1 MDVRASDADRERVA
15 ALLRDHYGAGR
26 LTDDEL
32 SERLDG
38 VYGARRTGELERYT
52 ADLPA
57 APAPGRGTPKRVVT
71 PAGRALRTSVL
82 CHATI
87 YALVHG
93 LLIAIWALSGGGEFW
108 PVWSLLG
115 WGVGLGAHAAPLI
128 AGAGTRPYG
137 EPQRELPP
145 AVQRAAAPDGTVTLL
160 FTDIEGSTA
169 LNERLGDLRYV
180 ELVRRHHALIRK
192 QIQGCGGYEVKVQG
206 DGFMVAFPSARSAV
220 GCARAI
226 QAEIAA
232 LPDVRVR
239 IGLHTGEA
247 IREDSDFYGRNV
259 ALAARIAR
267 CARGG
272 ETLASEIVKRLT
284 ESAGDIDFTDEREL
298 ELDGIAGVQRVY
310 AVA

>member
-1 MDVRASDADRERVA
+1 MDVRASDADRDRVA
-15 ALLRDHYGAGR
+15 GLLRDHYGAGR

-57 APAPGRGTPKRVVT
+57 APAPGRAPRRGVT
-71 PAGRALRTSVL
+71 PGGRALRTSVKT
-82 CHATI
+82 HATI

-93 LLIAIWALSGGGEFW
+93 LLIAIWALTGGGEFW
-108 PVWSLLG
+108 PIWSLLG
-115 WGVGLGAHAAPLI
+115 WGVGLGAHAAPVI
-128 AGAGTRPYG
+128 AGAGTRPHS
-137 EPQRELPP
+137 EPQRELPR
-145 AVQRAAAPDGTVTLL
+145 AVQKAAAPDGTVTLL

-180 ELVRRHHALIRK
+180 ELVRRHHAIIRA
-192 QIQGCGGYEVKVQG
+192 QIQSFGGYEVKVQG
-206 DGFMVAFPSARSAV
+206 DGFMVAFPSARAAV
-220 GCARAI
+220 QCARSI
-226 QAEIAA
+226 QAEMAV
-232 LPDVRVR
+232 LPDVHVR

-247 IREDSDFYGRNV
+247 VREEADFYGRNV

-272 ETLASEIVKRLT
+272 ETLVSEIVKRLT

-298 ELDGIAGVQRVY
+298 ELEGIAGVQRVY